1 MPISSERYEQLKKI
15 KYEALSC
22 EKCLLYKTRTF
33 PVIGEGSH
41 SAKIIFIGEAPGFN
55 EDKYGRPFCGAAG
68 KILEKLLASIGLK
81 RNDVYICNILK
92 CRPPKNRDPETPE
105 ISSCTPY
112 LEKQINIIQPKII
125 CTLGRHSTRFIFEK
139 FKIQEKIQPISKI
152 HGQVFSLVSKDKRVA
167 SLFDKPKKKSF
178 EEDLKIITLYHPA
191 VATYN
196 PNMLGIL
203 LKDFEA
209 IKNLI

>member
-1 MPISSERYEQLKKI
+1 MPISPERYEQLKKI
-15 KYEALSC
+15 KYETLSC
-22 EKCLLYKTRTF
+22 KKCLLYKTRTF

-41 SAKIIFIGEAPGFN
+41 STKIMFIGEAPGFN

-68 KILEKLLASIGLK
+68 NILERLLASIGLK

-92 CRPPKNRDPETPE
+92 CRPPKNRDPEMSE
-105 ISSCTPY
+105 ISACTPY
-112 LEKQINIIQPKII
+112 LERQISIIQPKII

-152 HGQVFSLVSKDKRVA
+152 HGQVFSLVPKTSKPI
-167 SLFDKPKKKSF
+167 SLFEKPREKKF
-178 EEDLKIITLYHPA
+178 TDDLKIITFYHPA

-196 PNMLGIL
+196 PNMLGVL
-203 LKDFEA
+203 MKDFEVL
-209 IKNLI
+209 KNLI